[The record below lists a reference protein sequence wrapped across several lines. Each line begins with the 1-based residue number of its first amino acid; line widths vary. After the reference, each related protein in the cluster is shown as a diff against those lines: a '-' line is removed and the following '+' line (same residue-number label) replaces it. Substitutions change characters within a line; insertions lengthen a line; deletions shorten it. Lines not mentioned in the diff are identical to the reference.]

1 VRPGSRPYLFSGCDL
16 PMSDWMIQASPPS
29 EAAATLTLHLQAS
42 SLPRFFP
49 LCQQGFLVR
58 VPGSGNI
65 RTILCRHL
73 GLNQDYLEGRIQT
86 IFLNGKPVDEID
98 AAIVS
103 HGDTLALSAAMPGL
117 VGATMRR
124 GGYFAGLRA
133 NISHRDQDQ
142 AVQGGECLVKLKLF
156 NLLTEELGPFFLQK
170 GIWIKGA
177 ALQKF
182 LHLQAEDFWAGI
194 VAASLNGAELDL
206 QALPALAWLNREDLV
221 CLRVI
226 AGSG

>member
-1 VRPGSRPYLFSGCDL
+1 MPYR
-16 PMSDWMIQASPPS
+16 MIQGLPTN
-29 EAAATLTLHLQAS
+29 EAAATLSFLLQPS
-42 SLPRFFP
+42 NLPRFFP
-49 LCQQGFLVR
+49 LCQQGFLVK
-58 VPGSGNI
+58 VPESGSI

-73 GLNQDYLEGRIQT
+73 GLGPDYLEGRIQT

-133 NISHRDQDQ
+133 EISHRDQDQ

-156 NLLTEELGPFFLQK
+156 NLVTEELGPFFLEK
-170 GIWIKGA
+170 GIWIKKTV
-177 ALQKF
+177 LELF
-182 LHLQAEDFWAGI
+182 LHHQPEDFWAGFLGANI
-194 VAASLNGAELDL
+194 NGEELDL
-206 QALPALAWLNREDLV
+206 RALPAIAWPHEEALV
-221 CLRVI
+221 RLRVI
-226 AGSG
+226 VSSG